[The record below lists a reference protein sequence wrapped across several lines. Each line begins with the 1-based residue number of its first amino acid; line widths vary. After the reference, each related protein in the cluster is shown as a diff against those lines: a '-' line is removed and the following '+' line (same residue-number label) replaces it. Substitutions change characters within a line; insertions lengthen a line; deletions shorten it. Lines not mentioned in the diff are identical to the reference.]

1 MRVEVGRAIRVATAA
16 VLCLA
21 CSPETIQTTVGEGV
35 FRLPST
41 TLRVGDSMTIEGGV
55 RFHDGTF
62 VLDTSARFSASPP
75 SVATIDNMSG
85 LLTAHNAGVAT
96 VSAILRGQVT
106 IDTTVMVTP

>member
-1 MRVEVGRAIRVATAA
+1 
-16 VLCLA
+16 
-21 CSPETIQTTVGEGV
+21 
-35 FRLPST
+35 
-41 TLRVGDSMTIEGGV
+41 MTIEGGV

-75 SVATIDNMSG
+75 SIATIDNMSG

-106 IDTTVMVTP
+106 IDTTVVVTQ